1 MSDQDRPLAY
11 MQPVDPQVDF
21 DALER
26 EVIAYWQERHTF
38 ERSVQERDVAN
49 SFVFYDGPPFAT
61 GLPHY
66 GHILTSI
73 IKDVVPRFYTMLGK
87 RVERRWGWDVHGLP
101 IEFEVQN
108 QLGLAGRKDIE
119 EYGIGRFNDACK
131 SIVLRYA
138 QEWEKVITRIGR
150 WVDFRNDYKTMDTSF
165 MEAVW
170 WAFKQLWDRGL
181 IYQDYKVVH
190 FSWRLGTPLSNFE
203 ATLDDAYRERTDPS
217 VVAKFRLEEADTP
230 GSGAASGAP
239 STYVLAW
246 TTTPWTLPSNM
257 GLAVS
262 PDLVYVLVEREEQGQ
277 PVRYILAEALLEQHF
292 KKGTYTL
299 LDSFK
304 GTVLQG
310 RSYEPLFPYFRE
322 KKADGAF
329 RVHLADFV
337 SAEDGTGVV
346 HIAPAFGEDDFRL
359 GKAEGFPL
367 VNPVDDAGQ
376 FTEPVSEYVG
386 VNVFDANPL
395 IVEQLRRE
403 GKLFSARKITHS
415 YPHCWRTDTPLIYRA
430 ISSWYVR
437 VSEHREDLLR
447 ANAQIN
453 WYPGNIKDGIFGNW
467 LANARDWAI
476 SRNRY
481 WGTPLP
487 IWRCQTCGATEAIGS
502 IAELEHKSGRS
513 GITNLHRQYVD
524 DLTWT
529 CAQCGGTMQR
539 ISEVLDCWFESGG
552 MPYGQTHYPFEN
564 QEWFLKNFPADFIVE
579 YIAQTRGWFY
589 TMVVLSALLFDKPP
603 FSNCIVH
610 GNLLAADG
618 RKMSKRLK
626 NYPDPLD
633 VVERYGADAL
643 RLYLMSNPVIVNQDV
658 PFLEEGVRDAMRNV
672 IIPLWNAF
680 SFLTRYAE
688 LDGWRPDPQAVPA
701 PRSEL
706 DRWIL
711 SLVAE
716 LAGGVKAAMLAYDI
730 RGTVALVNGF
740 VDALTNWYI
749 RRSRRRFWRPS
760 DTPTAS
766 GDDADKRAAYE
777 TLHTVLVTLSKIAAP
792 LIPFVSEV
800 IYKNLTGR
808 ESVHLESWPEFDAG
822 AVERTLVERMAAVRN
837 VVALALGLRAA
848 GQIKVRQP
856 LNQLLLRTSAPLSES
871 DLDLIRDEVNVKHVV
886 LLANTDAYA
895 RPLGIVDQRA
905 IGPRFRGDTQKIA
918 AAARAGQFE
927 LLPDGS
933 IRVAGNPAWLLAPSE
948 LTVHY
953 EAREGYAAE
962 AQRDT
967 VVVLDLEINE
977 ALRHE
982 GLVRDMVRAV
992 QTLRKATDYRLD
1004 ERISVGLFGLDEDMR
1019 KAVAA
1024 YGDYLCQETLCDK
1037 LLLADDGGK
1046 WDHLERVK
1054 LDVSEISVAVRR

>member
-1 MSDQDRPLAY
+1 MSDRNRLLAY

-26 EVIAYWQERHTF
+26 AVITYWEEHHTF
-38 ERSVQERDVAN
+38 ERSVQERDVDN

-87 RVERRWGWDVHGLP
+87 RVERRWGWDCHGLP

-108 QLGLAGRKDIE
+108 QLGLTGRNDIE
-119 EYGIGRFNDACK
+119 AYGIGKFNDACK

-150 WVDFRNDYKTMDTSF
+150 WVDFRNDYKTMDTTF
-165 MEAVW
+165 MESVW
-170 WAFKQLWDRGL
+170 WAFKQLWELGL

-217 VVAKFRLEEADTP
+217 VVAKFRLEGEMGA
-230 GSGAASGAP
+230 GSAP
-239 STYVLAW
+239 AYILAW

-262 PDLVYVLVEREEQGQ
+262 PELGYVLVERAEEDR
-277 PVRYILAEALLEQHF
+277 PVRYVLAEALLEQNF
-292 KKGTYTL
+292 KKGTYAILDKFAGATL
-299 LDSFK
+299 K
-304 GTVLQG
+304 G

-322 KKADGAF
+322 KGAEGAF

-359 GKAEGFPL
+359 SKADSFPL
-367 VNPVDDAGQ
+367 VNPVDDAGL
-376 FTEPVSEYVG
+376 FTEPVSDYVG

-403 GKLFSARKITHS
+403 GKLFSTKKITHA

-476 SRNRY
+476 SRSRY

-487 IWRCQTCGATEAIGS
+487 IWRCESCGAAEAIGS
-502 IAELEHKSGRS
+502 IAELESRSGRS
-513 GITNLHRQYVD
+513 GINNLHRQYID
-524 DLTWT
+524 DLTWA
-529 CAQCGGTMQR
+529 CSQCGGAMR
-539 ISEVLDCWFESGG
+539 RVSEVLDCWFESGG
-552 MPYGQTHYPFEN
+552 MPYGQTHYPFDN
-564 QEWFLKNFPADFIVE
+564 REWFNKNFPADFIVE

-589 TMVVLSALLFDKPP
+589 TMVVLSALLFGKPP

-626 NYPDPLD
+626 NYPDPLE

-643 RLYLMSNPVIVNQDV
+643 RLYLMSSPVIANQDV

-688 LDGWRPDPQAVPA
+688 LDGWRPDLNTGPA
-701 PRSEL
+701 AKSEV

-711 SLVAE
+711 SLAAQ
-716 LAGGVKAAMLAYDI
+716 LAGDVKAAMLAYDI
-730 RGTVALVNGF
+730 RGSVTLLSGF

-749 RRSRRRFWRPS
+749 RRSRRRFWRPNDS
-760 DTPTAS
+760 RVLS

-777 TLHTVLVTLSKIAAP
+777 TLHAVLVTLSKVAAP

-800 IYKNLTGR
+800 IYKNLTGQ
-808 ESVHLESWPEFDAG
+808 ESVHLQPWPEYEAG
-822 AVERTLVERMAAVRN
+822 VIERDLVERMATVRD
-837 VVALALGLRAA
+837 VVALALGLRAT

-856 LNQLLLRTSAPLSES
+856 LSQLLLRTSAPLSES
-871 DLDLIRDEVNVKHVV
+871 DLELIRDEVNVKRVV
-886 LLANTDAYA
+886 LLTNTDDYA

-918 AAARAGQFE
+918 AAARTGQFE
-927 LLPDGS
+927 ILSDGS
-933 IRVAGNPAWLLAPSE
+933 VCVAGSDAWVLAPSE
-948 LTVHY
+948 MAIHY
-953 EAREGYAAE
+953 QAKEGYAAE
-962 AQRDT
+962 AHRDT
-967 VVVLDLEINE
+967 VVVLDLEISE
-977 ALRHE
+977 SLRHE
-982 GLVRDMVRAV
+982 GLVRDIVRLV
-992 QTLRKATDYRLD
+992 QTLRKVADYRLD
-1004 ERISVGLFGLDEDMR
+1004 ERISVGLFGLDEEAR
-1019 KAVAA
+1019 VAVAA
-1024 YGDYLCQETLCDK
+1024 YGDYLCQETLCTA
-1037 LLLADDGGK
+1037 LLLADDGES
-1046 WDHLERVK
+1046 WDQREEAR
-1054 LDVSEISVAVRR
+1054 LDEQTIAVAVRR